1 MNEILNILGMVLL
14 LIGGI
19 FLFLGGLG
27 IFRMPDTYNRLQ
39 AGTKATTLG
48 GMSVI
53 LSIGILQPE
62 WFVKALVLVIFIALS
77 NPISSHALAHANYK
91 RGNKPFLK
99 GGPEY
104 DQYRQVY
111 EKKEEEKAED
121 NTTEKVK
128 KEETA

>member
-1 MNEILNILGMVLL
+1 MEIIGLILL

-53 LSIGILQPE
+53 LGVGFLEPGWII
-62 WFVKALVLVIFIALS
+62 KAMVLVIFIAFS
-77 NPISSHALAHANYK
+77 NPISSHALARANYK
-91 RGNKPFLK
+91 RKNYPYLK
-99 GGPEY
+99 GGAEY
-104 DQYRQVY
+104 DQYREVY
-111 EKKEEEKAED
+111 VNQENKEENK
-121 NTTEKVK
+121 
-128 KEETA
+128 

>member
-1 MNEILNILGMVLL
+1 MKQILEIIGLVLL

-53 LSIGILQPE
+53 LGVGFLETGWI
-62 WFVKALVLVIFIALS
+62 VKAMVLVIFIAFS
-77 NPISSHALAHANYK
+77 NPISSHALARANYK
-91 RGNKPFLK
+91 RKHYPCLR
-99 GGPEY
+99 GGEEY
-104 DQYRQVY
+104 DQYREVY
-111 EKKEEEKAED
+111 LEKEKKED
-121 NTTEKVK
+121 
-128 KEETA
+128 